1 MNLAGAVYGIYSDSS
16 CKNLV
21 QTITTDKNG
30 YAKSGALVAGTYYMK
45 EITAPNKYVVSDK
58 VHTLQ
63 VKAGKTTTVNATDKE
78 QLGAITIYKEG
89 EVLTGWNGSNFTYE
103 TRKLQGATFKVTA
116 GADIYKADGTK
127 VYNKG
132 DLIAENLVTGNDGKV
147 LLSTFI

>member
-1 MNLAGAVYGIYSDSS
+1 MAGAVYGIYSDSS

-45 EITAPNKYVVSDK
+45 EITAPNKYVVSGK

-89 EVLTGWNGSNFTYE
+89 EVLTGWNGY
-103 TRKLQGATFKVTA
+103 LQG
-116 GADIYKADGTK
+116 GWYKG
-127 VYNKG
+127 V
-132 DLIAENLVTGNDGKV
+132 
-147 LLSTFI
+147 